1 MIPSNPNAHDATG
14 RPGMGAAEREAL
26 RIAQTPAGQQDS
38 RLQAVEAQQAQLQ
51 ARLRKAEQ
59 WQDGFNI
66 DNGATGAGN
75 KWHLMQNI
83 KGGGIANNAVEVIV
97 TGSLNGQPAAGV
109 ALYATIPKV
118 Q

>member
-14 RPGMGAAEREAL
+14 RPGMSSAEREAL
-26 RIAQTPAGQQDS
+26 RVAQTPAGQQEG
-38 RLQAVEAQQAQLQ
+38 RLGAVEAISAQIR
-51 ARLRKAEQ
+51 ARVAKVEK
-59 WQDGFNI
+59 WQEGFNI

-75 KWHLMQNI
+75 KWHLIQNQ
-83 KGGGIANNAVEVIV
+83 KGGGNTNAIEVIV

-109 ALYATIPKV
+109 ALYSTIPRV